1 MMIAYMQYEKILP
14 NLQALA
20 QNGNTR
26 RILVNQVSNPQ
37 NLDLKEQQNIHY
49 LTK

>member
-1 MMIAYMQYEKILP
+1 MLIGYMQYEKFLP

-26 RILVNQVSNPQ
+26 RILMHKIPNPQ
-37 NLDLKEQQNIHY
+37 NIDMEEE
-49 LTK
+49 